1 MFSGLILEICLEDSQ
16 STKQLLLET
25 IKLYKSLCWF
35 GPGKFPIFLELSQR
49 QDACC
54 FLGHYHIDVSQ

>member
-1 MFSGLILEICLEDSQ
+1 MFSGLILEIWLKDSQ

-25 IKLYKSLCWF
+25 IELFNNLF
-35 GPGKFPIFLELSQR
+35 GPGKIPIFLKLSQQ

-54 FLGHYHIDVSQ
+54 FLGHYHTGVSQ